1 MEWPSPWGVGFPG
14 WHIECS
20 ALAHEYL
27 GQPFDIHCGGV
38 DHIAVH
44 HENEIAQSE
53 AAFDVPLA
61 HYWLHN
67 EFLLVDGGRMGKSL
81 GNAYTL
87 EDVRAH
93 GFDPIDFRYFC
104 LGAHYRSKLNFT
116 WDGLEAAH
124 NAVQKLRRRVSE
136 LDRAEVEANEG
147 VLALFQAALEDDLGT
162 PKALALV
169 WDLVQREDISSA
181 VKRATLLRMDEVFG
195 LGMQVWSME
204 VNEIPEDILAIKQ
217 DREEARRAKNWQ
229 ASDTL
234 RDALLARGWIVED
247 GVGGS
252 SLRKA

>member
-1 MEWPSPWGVGFPG
+1 LGA
-14 WHIECS
+14 S
-20 ALAHEYL
+20 A
-27 GQPFDIHCGGV
+27 
-38 DHIAVH
+38 
-44 HENEIAQSE
+44 E
-53 AAFDVPLA
+53 AAAD
-61 HYWLHN
+61 
-67 EFLLVDGGRMGKSL
+67 
-81 GNAYTL
+81 
-87 EDVRAH
+87 
-93 GFDPIDFRYFC
+93 
-104 LGAHYRSKLNFT
+104 
-116 WDGLEAAH
+116 
-124 NAVQKLRRRVSE
+124 
-136 LDRAEVEANEG
+136 EG